1 MKAIVNKPLKHM
13 FINLDITEGT
23 EIEVEDEV
31 TPRGLVQITGPKK
44 YAEFYISVE
53 DIDRVEER

>member
-1 MKAIVNKPLKHM
+1 MKAIVNKPLTHM
-13 FINLDITEGT
+13 LFNLDIAEGT

-31 TPRGLVQITGPKK
+31 TLGGMVQITGPKE
-44 YAEFYISVE
+44 YAEIFISTN